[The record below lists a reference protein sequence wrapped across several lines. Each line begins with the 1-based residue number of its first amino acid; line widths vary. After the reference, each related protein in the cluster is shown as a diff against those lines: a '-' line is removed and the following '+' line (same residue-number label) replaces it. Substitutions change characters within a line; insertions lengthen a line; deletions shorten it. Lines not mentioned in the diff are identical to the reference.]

1 MNSHTFERYQRR
13 DSLIHHLDPR
23 VKVILTVLFILSN
36 ALLPDG
42 AWWGFGLAWGVLFA
56 AANLSQIG
64 YPFILKRSFIILPF
78 TLAAVTVLFTLP
90 GEPLTHFRLFTWNLT
105 ISDTGLIR
113 FVTIL
118 LRSWLSVQMAILL
131 TVTTTFFDLMH
142 ALRHLRIPAILVSI
156 ISFMYRYLFVMVDE
170 VQRLLRARSSRSA
183 ILPGQPG
190 GGTLAWRARVTGY
203 MAGQLMVRSFERSD
217 RVYNAMLARGFRGE
231 LQTLNPHVMKAKDW
245 FVATITTV
253 LLLLVQI
260 IGRIVA

>member
-23 VKVILTVLFILSN
+23 VKVVLTVLFILSN
-36 ALLPDG
+36 ALLRDG
-42 AWWGFGLAWGVLFA
+42 AWLAFGLAWGVVIA
-56 AANLSQIG
+56 AANLSKINLG
-64 YPFILKRSFIILPF
+64 FVVKRSFIVLPF
-78 TLAAVTVLFTLP
+78 TAAAITIMFTIP
-90 GEPLTHFRLFTWNLT
+90 GEPLTSFRLFSWDLT

-113 FVTIL
+113 FLSIV

-142 ALRHLRIPAILVSI
+142 ALRHLRVPPILVSI

-170 VQRLLRARSSRSA
+170 VQRLLRARTARSA
-183 ILPGQPG
+183 ILPGQRG
-190 GGTLAWRARVTGY
+190 GGTVIWRAKVTGH

-231 LQTLNPHVMKAKDW
+231 LLTLNPHVMKQKDW
-245 FVATITTV
+245 LVAGVVGTM
-253 LLLLVQI
+253 LVAIQMI
-260 IGRIVA
+260 SRF